1 MFLILIFIFIFD
13 QTDRLTMLVFVSFG
27 AIVNAIERRA
37 DNQDT

>member
-1 MFLILIFIFIFD
+1 MFFFFLIFD

-37 DNQDT
+37 DNQET